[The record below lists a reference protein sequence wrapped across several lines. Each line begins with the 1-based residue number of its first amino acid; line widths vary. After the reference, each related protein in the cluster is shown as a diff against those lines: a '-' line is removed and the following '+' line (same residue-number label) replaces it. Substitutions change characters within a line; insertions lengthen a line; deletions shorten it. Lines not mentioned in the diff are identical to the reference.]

1 MKKQKLGLTFW
12 LFVIALIFYIN
23 FAMGRKTNI
32 EEIPYSK
39 FKQLLKLGK
48 IVSVEIIPGEF
59 IKGVYF
65 SQGEKREFKT
75 SYIDDP
81 NLLEEM
87 EKQGVNY
94 TAKTGG
100 RWIRDLILS
109 FGPFV
114 LIILA
119 WLFLLS
125 RANGGAR
132 QIFSFGKARA
142 QMPTQTKTTFED
154 VAGYEEVKEELIEI
168 IKFLKDPQKFS
179 RLGAKIPKGVLLY
192 GPPGSG
198 KTLLARAVAG
208 EAGVPFFSASG
219 SEFVEMFVGVG
230 AARIRDLFQL
240 AKKRAPAV
248 VFIDEID
255 AVGRHRGAGLGGG
268 HDEREQTLNQLLV
281 EMDGFDPNTNIVII
295 SATNRPD
302 ILDPALLRPGRFDRH
317 IYVPAPNLK
326 EREEILKVHAK
337 KVKMAPEVDLKVIA
351 RRTPGF
357 VGSDLA
363 NIINEAALLAARKDK
378 EVVEMQDLEEA
389 IDRVIAGP
397 EKKSRVIQS
406 KEKEIVSWHESGHA
420 LVAKFLPGGDPVHR
434 VSIIPRGPA
443 LGYTLQLPLEDKHI
457 TSKEELLNKI
467 KVLLGGRVAEK
478 IAFNDYST
486 GAQNDLEKATEIAYK
501 MVTKYGMS
509 QRIGPA
515 VFSETSEDVFLGLE
529 IAKKTRV
536 SEKMKQTI
544 DEEVRTIIQ
553 KAERETLE
561 LLEKNKEILK
571 KLAEELKKREV
582 LDGNEIDKIIKGEE
596 LPPLEPEKDYNPP
609 TTRSSKPE
617 KEGETHAEEE
627 NNSGN
632 PTNS

>member
-142 QMPTQTKTTFED
+142 QMPTQTKTTFDD

-544 DEEVRTIIQ
+544 DEEVRNIIQ

>member
-1 MKKQKLGLTFW
+1 MMKKQKLGLTFW
-12 LFVIALIFYIN
+12 LFVIALLFYIN

-32 EEIPYSK
+32 EELPYSK
-39 FKQLLKLGK
+39 FKELLKLGK
-48 IVSVEIIPGEF
+48 IVSVEIIPNEF

-65 SQGEKREFKT
+65 SQGEKKEFKT
-75 SYIDDP
+75 AYIDDP
-81 NLLEEM
+81 KLLEEL

-100 RWIRDLILS
+100 RWVRDLIFS

-125 RANGGAR
+125 RANGGAK
-132 QIFSFGKARA
+132 QIFSFGKAKA
-142 QMPTQTKTTFED
+142 QLPSQTKTTFDD

-208 EAGVPFFSASG
+208 EAEVPFFSASG

-281 EMDGFDPNTNIVII
+281 EMDGFDQNTNIIVMA
-295 SATNRPD
+295 ATNRPD

-317 IYVPAPNLK
+317 IYVPAPNLE

-337 KVKMAPEVDLKVIA
+337 KVKMSPEVDLKVIA

-378 EVVEMQDLEEA
+378 EVVETQDLEEA

-397 EKKSRVIQS
+397 EKKSRVIQE
-406 KEKEIVSWHESGHA
+406 KEKEIISWHESGHA
-420 LVAKFLPGGDPVHR
+420 LVAKLLPGGDPVHR

-457 TSKEELLNKI
+457 VSKSELLDKI

-478 IAFNDYST
+478 IASDDYST

-501 MVTKYGMS
+501 MITRYGMS

-515 VFSETSEDVFLGLE
+515 VFSETNEDVFLGLE
-529 IAKKTRV
+529 LAKKTRV
-536 SEKMKQTI
+536 SEKMKQII
-544 DEEVRTIIQ
+544 DEEVKNLIQ
-553 KAERETLE
+553 KLERETQN
-561 LLEKNKEILK
+561 LLKENKQVLG
-571 KLAEELKKREV
+571 KLAEELKKREI
-582 LDGNEIDKIIKGEE
+582 LNGDEIDKILKGEE
-596 LPPLEPEKDYNPP
+596 LPPLKTPGK
-609 TTRSSKPE
+609 
-617 KEGETHAEEE
+617 KEEQINEEHAEEK
-627 NNSGN
+627 NNSGD
-632 PTNS
+632 TANS